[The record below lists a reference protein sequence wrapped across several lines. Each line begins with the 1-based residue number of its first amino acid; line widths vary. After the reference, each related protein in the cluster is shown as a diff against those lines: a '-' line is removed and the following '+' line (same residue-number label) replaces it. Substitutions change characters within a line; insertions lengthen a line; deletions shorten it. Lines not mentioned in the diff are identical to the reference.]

1 MEREPSPVVVIPTT
15 TGEVNLHWGNTL
27 VRLFE
32 NTSFNHAEYYPNE
45 HQTQGL
51 KVGQYIIDILVE
63 HDFSYRYDKYPDEA
77 TMEWFVKSE
86 VMLMENEIEDLPDM

>member
-1 MEREPSPVVVIPTT
+1 MESSPIIRIPTT
-15 TGEVNLHWGNTL
+15 QGDLDLHWGNTL
-27 VRLFE
+27 VRLFGD
-32 NTSFNHAEYYPNE
+32 TSFNHAEYYPNE

-77 TMEWFVKSE
+77 TVEWFIKSE
-86 VMLMENEIEDLPDM
+86 VMIMENEIEDLPDM